1 MANKKKG
8 FIPVY
13 RSIQDNWVWDND
25 EPFSKGQAWIDL
37 LLSVNHEARKIKVGC
52 TIRTIK
58 AGQMWTS
65 YKKLSKKWG
74 WSYKRVT
81 RYIKMLKSDGMI
93 DVDATTNGTLLTVI
107 NWASFAYQGR
117 TLDLSDDLSDD
128 PSGDLP
134 DDLSGDLQTIINNNY
149 NNYKNVNNKP
159 SAEPPLDGGDWQ

>member
-13 RSIQDNWVWDND
+13 RSIQDNWVWAND

-65 YKKLSKKWG
+65 YKKLSKQWG
-74 WSYKRVT
+74 WSYNRVL
-81 RYIKMLKSDGMI
+81 RYIKMLKNDGMI
-93 DVDATTNGTLLTVI
+93 AVDATSNGTLLTVI
-107 NWASFAYQGR
+107 NWASFAHTRITDEVPDG
-117 TLDLSDDLSDD
+117 TPDGI
-128 PSGDLP
+128 PSGTP
-134 DDLSGDLQTIINNNY
+134 DGISDGIQTIINNNY
-149 NNYKNVNNKP
+149 NNYKNVNKKP